1 MHYFNFFAGKCIM
14 KKSFMLFSLHSLVVF
29 FASLFLFS
37 CQNNRKIDFSSQ
49 IKPILNNKCIACHG
63 GVKQNAGLSFLFEK
77 QALGNTDEGS
87 PAIIPGNAKKSR
99 LIKRLIEKDPE
110 LRMPYEKPALS
121 KEEIELFVKWIDQ
134 GAKWGTHWAYIPP
147 KKSEIPQV
155 NESFKKRK
163 FLQNPIDNFIASK
176 MQNQKLIPNE
186 KSDKNIL
193 ARRVAFD
200 ITGLPP
206 KINLYENFI
215 SGILT
220 YENYVDSLLKSKSY
234 GEKWAS
240 WWLDL
245 ARYADSRGYE
255 GDGDRIIWKYRDWVI
270 NALNKDMSFDRFT
283 IEQLAGDLL
292 ENPTPDNYI
301 ATAFHRNSMNNDEG
315 GTNNEEFRTAAII
328 DRVNTTFDVF
338 QSTTMSCVQCH
349 AHPYDP
355 IKHDEYYKLFAFF
368 NNTQDSDQ
376 PVDESPVYISYDETE
391 ESKIKKVFDW
401 IKAYGNSET
410 YKRYKNLFYKY
421 QPQYQANLAGD
432 FTNAALINKNNSLF
446 LRNYGSAILKDVYTQ
461 ESSIIIM
468 NYLSDVPGAIVKIR
482 EGSSK
487 GRILTEFTIPEMN
500 WKKNGESYRKE
511 ILILPFKKIAG
522 KIDLFIEA
530 YDPISDVREYTPPSS
545 GVIGFDTAKPLV
557 YFDWFSF
564 APDLPGKG
572 KKGYSIIKK
581 YVNEILNADNIVKT
595 PIMLE
600 NEGFHKRSTYVFD
613 RGNWLQPLKKVKP
626 AVPQSLNSWKQ
637 EWGMDRLGLAQWI
650 LDKNN
655 SLTSRTIVNRIW
667 NQIFG
672 RGIVSTIEDMGTQ
685 SEPPSHPDL
694 LDWMS
699 VHFTEKQ
706 NWSLKSLIRSI
717 VLSGTYQQNSIIN
730 EENYEKDPLNIYYA
744 RGPKH
749 RLKAEEVR
757 DQALAVSGLL
767 SPKMGGPAV
776 KPPSPKNYGKH
787 KYGADTWIDS
797 EGEDKYRRAVYT
809 YSKRTIPYPSFIVFD
824 AGTREVCLVNRTSTN
839 TPLQALITMN
849 DPVYVEA
856 AYHLAKSH
864 LENEN
869 IEDAIKS
876 IYKKATYK
884 NINNNKLE
892 SLVNLY
898 KKAIKKYDNDPESLK
913 EFFNIEDTNKYHAAL
928 AIVANAIM
936 NLDEFLTHA

>member
-1 MHYFNFFAGKCIM
+1 MLNFNSFAGKCIID
-14 KKSFMLFSLHSLVVF
+14 KSFMLFSLNSYVIF
-29 FASLFLFS
+29 FASLFLIS
-37 CQNNRKIDFSSQ
+37 CQNNRKIDYSSQ
-49 IKPILNNKCIACHG
+49 IKPILNNKCISCHG
-63 GVKQNAGLSFLFEK
+63 GVKQNGGLSFLFEQ
-77 QALGNTDEGS
+77 QALGNTDEGT

-110 LRMPYEKPALS
+110 LRMPYQKPALS
-121 KEEIELFVKWIDQ
+121 KEEIELFEKWIDQ

-147 KKSEIPQV
+147 KKSEIPPV
-155 NESFKKRK
+155 NESFKRKK
-163 FLQNPIDNFIASK
+163 FLQNPIDYFIAAK
-176 MQNQKLIPNE
+176 MENQKLIPNE

-215 SGILT
+215 SGIIT

-270 NALNKDMSFDRFT
+270 SALNKDMSFDRFT

-292 ENPTPDNYI
+292 KNPTPDNYI

-315 GTNNEEFRTAAII
+315 GTDNEEFRTAAII

-376 PVDESPVYISYDETE
+376 PVDESPVFMSYNETE
-391 ESKIKKVFDW
+391 ELKIKKVLDW
-401 IKAYGNSET
+401 IKVYGTNEI
-410 YKRYKNLFYKY
+410 YNRYKNLFYKY

-446 LRNYGSAILKDVYTQ
+446 LRNNGSAILKNVYTN
-461 ESSIIIM
+461 ENSRIIIH
-468 NYLSDVPGAIVKIR
+468 YHSDNPGSIVKIR
-482 EGSSK
+482 ENSNS
-487 GRILTEFTIPEMN
+487 GRVLTEFSIPEMN
-500 WKKNGESYRKE
+500 WKKNGKSWRPE
-511 ILILPFKKIAG
+511 LLNLPFKKTTS
-522 KIDLFIEA
+522 KIDLYIEV
-530 YDPISDVREYTPPSS
+530 YDPISDKGKIKPVSS
-545 GVIGFDTAKPLV
+545 GVIGLNNAKPVVFLN
-557 YFDWFSF
+557 WFSF
-564 APDLPGKG
+564 VPDIPGKG
-572 KKGYSIIKK
+572 KKGYSKIKK

-595 PIMLE
+595 PIILE
-600 NEGFHKRSTYVFD
+600 NEDFHKRSTYVFE
-613 RGNWLQPLKKVKP
+613 RGNWLQPIKKVKP
-626 AVPQSLNSWKQ
+626 AVPQILNSWKQ

-650 LDKNN
+650 LDKDN

-797 EGEDKYRRAVYT
+797 KGEDKYRRAVYT
-809 YSKRTIPYPSFIVFD
+809 YSKRTIPYPSFIIFD

-864 LENEN
+864 LKNEN
-869 IEDAIKS
+869 FEDAIKS

-884 NINNNKLE
+884 KINNNKLL

-913 EFFNIEDTNKYHAAL
+913 EFFNIEDTNKHHAAL

>member
-1 MHYFNFFAGKCIM
+1 MHYFSFFAGKCIM
-14 KKSFMLFSLHSLVVF
+14 CKSFMLFSLRSLVVF
-29 FASLFLFS
+29 FASLFLVS
-37 CQNNRKIDFSSQ
+37 CQDNRKVDFSSQ

-63 GVKQNAGLSFLFEK
+63 GVKQNAGLSFLFEQ

-99 LIKRLIEKDPE
+99 LIKRLLEKDPE

-121 KEEIELFVKWIDQ
+121 EEEIELFVKWIDQ
-134 GAKWGTHWAYIPP
+134 GAKWWTHWAYIPP
-147 KKSEIPQV
+147 KKSEIPLV

-163 FLQNPIDNFIASK
+163 FVQNPIDNFIASK

-215 SGILT
+215 SGIIT

-315 GTNNEEFRTAAII
+315 GTDNEEFRTAAII

-376 PVDESPVYISYDETE
+376 PVDESPVYISYEETE

-522 KIDLFIEA
+522 KIVLFIEA
-530 YDPISDVREYTPPSS
+530 YDPLSDVREYTPPSS

-564 APDLPGKG
+564 APDLPEKG

-581 YVNEILNADNIVKT
+581 YVNEILNANNIVKT
-595 PIMLE
+595 PIML
-600 NEGFHKRSTYVFD
+600 KMR
-613 RGNWLQPLKKVKP
+613 
-626 AVPQSLNSWKQ
+626 
-637 EWGMDRLGLAQWI
+637 
-650 LDKNN
+650 
-655 SLTSRTIVNRIW
+655 
-667 NQIFG
+667 
-672 RGIVSTIEDMGTQ
+672 VS
-685 SEPPSHPDL
+685 
-694 LDWMS
+694 
-699 VHFTEKQ
+699 
-706 NWSLKSLIRSI
+706 
-717 VLSGTYQQNSIIN
+717 IN
-730 EENYEKDPLNIYYA
+730 
-744 RGPKH
+744 
-749 RLKAEEVR
+749 
-757 DQALAVSGLL
+757 ALH
-767 SPKMGGPAV
+767 M
-776 KPPSPKNYGKH
+776 
-787 KYGADTWIDS
+787 
-797 EGEDKYRRAVYT
+797 
-809 YSKRTIPYPSFIVFD
+809 F
-824 AGTREVCLVNRTSTN
+824 
-839 TPLQALITMN
+839 
-849 DPVYVEA
+849 
-856 AYHLAKSH
+856 
-864 LENEN
+864 
-869 IEDAIKS
+869 
-876 IYKKATYK
+876 
-884 NINNNKLE
+884 
-892 SLVNLY
+892 
-898 KKAIKKYDNDPESLK
+898 
-913 EFFNIEDTNKYHAAL
+913 
-928 AIVANAIM
+928 
-936 NLDEFLTHA
+936 

>member
-1 MHYFNFFAGKCIM
+1 MNYLFRFFSQYLSIL
-14 KKSFMLFSLHSLVVF
+14 LFAPLF
-29 FASLFLFS
+29 FIG
-37 CQNNRKIDFSSQ
+37 CQEKRKIDYNSQ
-49 IKPILNNKCIACHG
+49 IKPIINDKCIACHG
-63 GVKQNAGLSFLFEK
+63 GVEQNAGLSFLFEQ

-99 LIKRLIEKDPE
+99 LIQRLLEKDPE

-121 KEEIELFVKWIDQ
+121 KEEIDLFVKWIDQ
-134 GAKWGTHWAYIPP
+134 GANWGTHWAYIPP
-147 KKSEIPQV
+147 KKSKIPRV
-155 NESFKKRK
+155 NQSFNKKE
-163 FLQNPIDNFIASK
+163 FIQNPIDNFIAAK
-176 MQNQKLIPNE
+176 MENQKLKPNN
-186 KSDKNIL
+186 KADKNVL
-193 ARRVAFD
+193 ARRVALD

-206 KINLYENFI
+206 KINLFENFI
-215 SGILT
+215 NGDIT
-220 YENYVDSLLKSKSY
+220 YENYIDSLLISKSY

-255 GDGDRIIWKYRDWVI
+255 GDGDRIVWKYRDWVI
-270 NALNKDMSFDRFT
+270 NALNKDMPFDKFT
-283 IEQLAGDLL
+283 IEQLAGDLF

-355 IKHDEYYKLFAFF
+355 IKHDDYYKIFAFF

-376 PVDESPVYISYDETE
+376 PVDESPVYMTYNQTE
-391 ESKIKKVFDW
+391 ESKINKVLDW
-401 IKAYGNSET
+401 IKEYGDGET
-410 YKRYKNLFYKY
+410 HKRYKNLFYSY
-421 QPQYQANLAGD
+421 QPQYQANHAGN
-432 FTNAALINKNNSLF
+432 FINATLINKNNSLF
-446 LRNYGSAILKDVYTQ
+446 LRNNGSAILKNVYPK
-461 ESSIIIM
+461 ENSRIIIH
-468 NYLSDVPGAIVKIR
+468 YHSDSPGSIVTIR

-487 GRILTEFTIPEMN
+487 GRVLTKFRVPEMN
-500 WKKNGESYRKE
+500 WKKNGKSWRPE
-511 ILILPFKKIAG
+511 LLNLPFKKVAD
-522 KIDLFIEA
+522 KIDLYIEA
-530 YDPISDVREYTPPSS
+530 YDPIKDSREFKPNSS
-545 GVIGFDTAKPLV
+545 GVIGLDNAKPLV
-557 YFDWFSF
+557 FLNWFSF
-564 APDLPGKG
+564 VPNIPGKG
-572 KKGYSIIKK
+572 KKGYSQINK
-581 YVNEILNADNIVKT
+581 YVNEILNANDIVKT
-595 PIMLE
+595 PIMIE
-600 NEGFHKRSTYVFD
+600 NEDFHKRSTYVFD
-613 RGNWLQPLKKVKP
+613 RGNWLQPTKEVKP
-626 AVPQSLNSWKQ
+626 NVPEILNSWKQ
-637 EWGMDRLGLAQWI
+637 EWEMNRLGLAQWI
-650 LDKNN
+650 VDKDN
-655 SLTSRTIVNRIW
+655 SLTSRTVVNRIW

-685 SEPPSHPDL
+685 SEPPSHPAL

-699 VHFTEKQ
+699 VHFINEQ

-717 VLSGTYQQNSIIN
+717 VLSGTYQQNSIID
-730 EENYEKDPLNIYYA
+730 EKNYQKDPLNLYYA
-744 RGPKH
+744 RGPKL

-767 SPKMGGPAV
+767 SSKMGGPAV

-787 KYGADTWIDS
+787 RYGADTWIDS

-809 YSKRTIPYPSFIVFD
+809 YQKRTIPYPSFLVFD
-824 AGTREVCLVNRTSTN
+824 AGTREVCLTNRISTN

-856 AYHLAKSH
+856 SYHLAKSQ

-884 NINNNKLE
+884 NINNFKLE
-892 SLVNLY
+892 SLVELY
-898 KKAIKKYDNDPESLK
+898 NSAIKQYENDPKSLN
-913 EFFNIEDTNKYHAAL
+913 EFLNIEDTDKHHAGL
-928 AIVANAIM
+928 TIVANAIM

>member
-1 MHYFNFFAGKCIM
+1 MKRVYRVFSNRFYNVFILFFILIGCQ
-14 KKSFMLFSLHSLVVF
+14 KKE
-29 FASLFLFS
+29 
-37 CQNNRKIDFSSQ
+37 KIDFSLQ

-63 GVKQNAGLSFLFEK
+63 GVKQNAGLSFLFEQ

-99 LIKRLIEKDPE
+99 LIQRLLEKDPE

-121 KEEIELFVKWIDQ
+121 KEEIGLFVEWIDQ

-147 KKSEIPQV
+147 TKSEIPQV
-155 NESFKKRK
+155 DESFDKKE
-163 FLQNPIDNFIASK
+163 FLKNPIDNFIAAK
-176 MQNQKLIPNE
+176 MEDQKLKPN
-186 KSDKNIL
+186 KKANDNIL
-193 ARRVAFD
+193 ARRVALD
-200 ITGLPP
+200 LTGLPP
-206 KINLYENFI
+206 EGDLFENFI
-215 SGILT
+215 NGVIT
-220 YENYVDSLLKSKSY
+220 YENYVDSLLKSKRY

-270 NALNKDMSFDRFT
+270 NTLNEDLPFDKFA
-283 IEQLAGDLL
+283 IEQLAGDLF
-292 ENPTPDNYI
+292 ENPTADNYI

-355 IKHDEYYKLFAFF
+355 IRHDDYYKLFAFF

-376 PVDESPVYISYDETE
+376 PVDESPVYMTYNKPE
-391 ESKIKKVFDW
+391 ESKINKVLDW
-401 IKAYGNSET
+401 IKAYGNSEIH
-410 YKRYKNLFYKY
+410 KKYKNLFYKY
-421 QPQYQANLAGD
+421 EPQYQANLAGD
-432 FTNAALINKNNSLF
+432 FINATLINKNNSLF
-446 LRNYGSAILKDVYTQ
+446 MRNNGSAILKNVYTK
-461 ESSIIIM
+461 ENSRIIIH
-468 NYLSDVPGAIVKIR
+468 YHSDSPGSIVRIR
-482 EGSSK
+482 EGSSN
-487 GRILTEFTIPEMN
+487 GRILTEFTVPVMN
-500 WKKNGESYRKE
+500 WKEKGGSWRPELLN
-511 ILILPFKKIAG
+511 LPFKKVAG
-522 KIDLFIEA
+522 KIDLYIEA
-530 YDPISDVREYTPPSS
+530 FDPIKDSREFKPNSS
-545 GVIGFDTAKPLV
+545 GVIGLDQAKPLV
-557 YFDWFSF
+557 FLNWFSF
-564 APDLPGKG
+564 VPDIPGKG
-572 KKGYSIIKK
+572 KKGYFKIKK
-581 YVNEILNADNIVKT
+581 YVNEILNANDIVKT

-600 NEGFHKRSTYVFD
+600 NEDYHKRSTYVFD
-613 RGNWLQPLKKVKP
+613 RGNWLQPTTKVT
-626 AVPQSLNSWKQ
+626 AGVPEILNSWNKD
-637 EWGMDRLGLAQWI
+637 WKMNRLGLAQWI
-650 LDKNN
+650 VDKDN

-685 SEPPSHPDL
+685 SEPPSHPAL

-699 VHFTEKQ
+699 VHFINEQ

-717 VLSGTYQQNSIIN
+717 VLSGTYQQSSIIN
-730 EENYEKDPLNIYYA
+730 EKNYQKDPQNVFYS
-744 RGPKH
+744 RGPKL

-776 KPPSPKNYGKH
+776 KPPSPKGLGKH
-787 KYGADTWIDS
+787 RYAGDTWIDS
-797 EGEDKYRRAVYT
+797 EGEDRYRRAVYT
-809 YSKRTIPYPSFIVFD
+809 YSKRTIPYPSFVVFD
-824 AGTREVCLVNRTSTN
+824 AGTREVCMVNRISTN

-856 AYHLAKSH
+856 AYHLAKSQ
-864 LENEN
+864 LDNKN
-869 IEDAIKS
+869 IEDAIKA

-884 NINNNKLE
+884 NINNFKLE
-892 SLVNLY
+892 SLVDLY
-898 KKAIKKYDNDPESLK
+898 NNAIIQYENDPESLK
-913 EFFNIEDTNKYHAAL
+913 DFLDIEDTNKHHAGL

>member
-1 MHYFNFFAGKCIM
+1 MYRNKFFMVFLTRSLPLFFAC
-14 KKSFMLFSLHSLVVF
+14 
-29 FASLFLFS
+29 FLLIS
-37 CQNNRKIDFSSQ
+37 CQENNKIDFSTQ

-63 GVKQNAGLSFLFEK
+63 GVKQNAGLSFLFEQ

-99 LIKRLIEKDPE
+99 FIERLIENDPE

-121 KEEIELFVKWIDQ
+121 KEEIDLFTKWIDQ

-147 KKSEIPQV
+147 KKSEIPRV
-155 NESFKKRK
+155 NESFDKKD
-163 FLQNPIDNFIASK
+163 FLKNPIDNFIAAK
-176 MQNQKLIPNE
+176 MQNEKLIPNE

-206 KINLYENFI
+206 KINLFENFI
-215 SGILT
+215 NGIIT
-220 YENYVDSLLKSKSY
+220 YENYVDSLLNSKSY

-301 ATAFHRNSMNNDEG
+301 ATAFNRNSMNNDEG

-355 IKHDEYYKLFAFF
+355 IKHDDYYKLFAFF

-376 PVDESPVYISYDETE
+376 PVDESPVFMTYDETE

-401 IKAYGNSET
+401 INAYGDIET
-410 YKRYKNLFYKY
+410 YERYKNLFYKY
-421 QPQYQANLAGD
+421 QPQYQANWAED

-446 LRNYGSAILKDVYTQ
+446 LRNNGSAILKNVDTKQ
-461 ESSIIIM
+461 NSRIIIH
-468 NYLSDVPGAIVKIR
+468 YHSDNPGTIVKIR
-482 EGSSK
+482 EGSFS
-487 GRILTEFTIPEMN
+487 GRILTEFSIPEMN
-500 WKKNGESYRKE
+500 WKKNGKSWRPE
-511 ILILPFKKIAG
+511 LLNLPFKITTS
-522 KIDLFIEA
+522 KIDLYIEV
-530 YDPISDVREYTPPSS
+530 YDPNRETRKTKHVSS
-545 GVIGFDTAKPLV
+545 GVIGLNNAKPLV
-557 YFDWFSF
+557 FLNWFSF
-564 APDLPGKG
+564 VPDLPGKG
-572 KKGYSIIKK
+572 KKGYYKINK
-581 YVNEILNADNIVKT
+581 YVDEILNANNIVKT

-600 NEGFHKRSTYVFD
+600 NEDSYKRSTYVFD
-613 RGNWLQPLKKVKP
+613 RGNWLQPTKKVKP
-626 AVPQSLNSWKQ
+626 AVPEILNRWKRG
-637 EWGMDRLGLAQWI
+637 WGMNRLGFAQWI
-650 LDKNN
+650 IDKDN

-685 SEPPSHPDL
+685 SEPPSHPSL

-699 VHFTEKQ
+699 IHFTEKQ

-717 VLSGTYQQNSIIN
+717 VLSGSYQQNSIIN
-730 EENYEKDPLNIYYA
+730 EENYEKDPLNMYYA

-809 YSKRTIPYPSFIVFD
+809 YSKRTIPYPSFVIFD
-824 AGTREVCLVNRTSTN
+824 AGTREVCLVNRISTN

-864 LENEN
+864 VENEN

-876 IYKKATYK
+876 IYKKTTYK
-884 NINNNKLE
+884 NINNYKLE
-892 SLVNLY
+892 SLVALY
-898 KKAIKKYDNDPESLK
+898 KKAIKKYENDPESLK
-913 EFFNIEDTNKYHAAL
+913 EFLNIEDTNKHHAGL
-928 AIVANAIM
+928 TIVANAIM

>member
-1 MHYFNFFAGKCIM
+1 MYRNKFFMVFLTRSLPLFFAC
-14 KKSFMLFSLHSLVVF
+14 
-29 FASLFLFS
+29 FLLIS
-37 CQNNRKIDFSSQ
+37 CQENNKIDFSTQ

-63 GVKQNAGLSFLFEK
+63 GVKQNAGLSFLFEQ

-99 LIKRLIEKDPE
+99 FIKRLIEKDPE

-121 KEEIELFVKWIDQ
+121 KEEIDLFTKWIDQ

-147 KKSEIPQV
+147 KKSEIPIV
-155 NESFKKRK
+155 NESFDKKD
-163 FLQNPIDNFIASK
+163 FLKNPIDNFIAAK
-176 MQNQKLIPNE
+176 MQNEKLIPNE

-206 KINLYENFI
+206 KINLFENFI
-215 SGILT
+215 NGIIT
-220 YENYVDSLLKSKSY
+220 YENYVDSLLNSKSY

-301 ATAFHRNSMNNDEG
+301 ATAFNRNSMNNDEG

-355 IKHDEYYKLFAFF
+355 IKHDDYYKLFAFF

-376 PVDESPVYISYDETE
+376 PVDESPVFMTYDETE

-401 IKAYGNSET
+401 INAYGDIET
-410 YKRYKNLFYKY
+410 YERYKNLFYKY
-421 QPQYQANLAGD
+421 QPQYQANWAGD

-446 LRNYGSAILKDVYTQ
+446 LRNNGSAILKNVDTKQ
-461 ESSIIIM
+461 NSRIIIH
-468 NYLSDVPGAIVKIR
+468 YHSDNPGTIVKIR
-482 EGSSK
+482 EGSFS
-487 GRILTEFTIPEMN
+487 GRILTEFSIPEMN
-500 WKKNGESYRKE
+500 WKKNGKSWRPE
-511 ILILPFKKIAG
+511 LLNLPFKKTTS
-522 KIDLFIEA
+522 KIDLYIEV
-530 YDPISDVREYTPPSS
+530 YDPNRETRKTKHVSS
-545 GVIGFDTAKPLV
+545 GVIGLNNAKPLV
-557 YFDWFSF
+557 FLNWFSF
-564 APDLPGKG
+564 VPDLPGKG
-572 KKGYSIIKK
+572 KKGYFKINK
-581 YVNEILNADNIVKT
+581 YVDEILNANNIVKT

-600 NEGFHKRSTYVFD
+600 NEDSYKRSTYVFD
-613 RGNWLQPLKKVKP
+613 RGNWLQPTKKVKP
-626 AVPQSLNSWKQ
+626 AVPEILNSWKQ
-637 EWGMDRLGLAQWI
+637 GWGMNRLGFAQWI
-650 LDKNN
+650 IDKDN

-685 SEPPSHPDL
+685 SEPPSHPGL

-699 VHFTEKQ
+699 IHFTGKQ

-730 EENYEKDPLNIYYA
+730 EENYEKDPLNMYYA

-809 YSKRTIPYPSFIVFD
+809 YSKRTIPYPSFVIFD
-824 AGTREVCLVNRTSTN
+824 AGTREVCLVNRISTN

-849 DPVYVEA
+849 DPVYVES

-864 LENEN
+864 VENEN

-876 IYKKATYK
+876 IYKKTTYK
-884 NINNNKLE
+884 NINNYKLE
-892 SLVNLY
+892 SLVALY
-898 KKAIKKYDNDPESLK
+898 KKAIKKYENDPESLK
-913 EFFNIEDTNKYHAAL
+913 EFLNIEDTNKHHAGL
-928 AIVANAIM
+928 TIVANAIM